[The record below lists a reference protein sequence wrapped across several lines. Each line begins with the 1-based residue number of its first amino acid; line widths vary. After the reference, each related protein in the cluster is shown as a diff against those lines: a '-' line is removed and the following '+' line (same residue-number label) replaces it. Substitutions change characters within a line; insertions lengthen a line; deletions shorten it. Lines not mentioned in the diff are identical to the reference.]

1 MQWKRAAFQRNGS
14 SFAGAWKNKEKNTHK
29 RMLTLCS
36 PHCVDFV
43 ILKKKH
49 IFSFSFLLLSRLRE
63 CLVSFGLQFVVSYF
77 FLPKGVWGLLG
88 PLKSLCRGLA
98 KLNKKKPWSIH
109 TGPFLRPSQS
119 WLGGVLLVYERENSL
134 SLLQKWNGIKAFVQP
149 TMVRGISNSCRHLEE
164 LSHRSL
170 SQILHNNH
178 LNINSVL
185 QLQR

>member
-1 MQWKRAAFQRNGS
+1 MQSGPNLSYKRLH
-14 SFAGAWKNKEKNTHK
+14 T
-29 RMLTLCS
+29 
-36 PHCVDFV
+36 
-43 ILKKKH
+43 
-49 IFSFSFLLLSRLRE
+49 FSFVLSRLRE
-63 CLVSFGLQFVVSYF
+63 CLVSFFTVCGSLF

-88 PLKSLCRGLA
+88 PLKSLCRALA
-98 KLNKKKPWSIH
+98 KLDKKALKYTH
-109 TGPFLRPSQS
+109 TGPFLRTSQL
-119 WLGGVLLVYERENSL
+119 WLGGVLLVYERENSP
-134 SLLQKWNGIKAFVQP
+134 SLPQKWNGIKAFVRP

>member
-1 MQWKRAAFQRNGS
+1 MDHRVINNVLKDFQCNERELLSQEWKFPYM
-14 SFAGAWKNKEKNTHK
+14 KTHVNSLQPRPNQSYK
-29 RMLTLCS
+29 GL
-36 PHCVDFV
+36 
-43 ILKKKH
+43 H
-49 IFSFSFLLLSRLRE
+49 IFSFVLSRLRE
-63 CLVSFGLQFVVSYF
+63 CLVSFLQFVVAYF

-88 PLKSLCRGLA
+88 PLKSLCRVLA
-98 KLNKKKPWSIH
+98 KLDKKALKYTH
-109 TGPFLRPSQS
+109 TGPFLRTSQL
-119 WLGGVLLVYERENSL
+119 WLGGVLLVYEKENSP
-134 SLLQKWNGIKAFVQP
+134 SLLQKWNGIKAFVRP

>member
-1 MQWKRAAFQRNGS
+1 MWKRPAFQRNGS
-14 SFAGAWKNKEKNTHK
+14 SFAGAWKTREKTHK
-29 RMLTLCS
+29 HMLTLCS
-36 PHCVDFV
+36 HHCLDLY
-43 ILKKKH
+43 IKRLH
-49 IFSFSFLLLSRLRE
+49 IFFFLLLLSRLRE
-63 CLVSFGLQFVVSYF
+63 GLIPPVYSFWYLIF
-77 FLPKGVWGLLG
+77 FLVRKGVWGLLG

-98 KLNKKKPWSIH
+98 KLNKKEPWSIH
-109 TGPFLRPSQS
+109 TGPFLRPSQR
-119 WLGGVLLVYERENSL
+119 WLGGVLLVYERENRL

>member
-1 MQWKRAAFQRNGS
+1 MDHHVINNVLKISNALEESCFQKNES
-14 SFAGAWKNKEKNTHK
+14 SFTSAWKKVNSLQPRPNQSYKG
-29 RMLTLCS
+29 L
-36 PHCVDFV
+36 
-43 ILKKKH
+43 H
-49 IFSFSFLLLSRLRE
+49 IFSFVLSRLRE
-63 CLVSFGLQFVVSYF
+63 CLVSFLQFVVAYF

-88 PLKSLCRGLA
+88 PLKSLCRVLA
-98 KLNKKKPWSIH
+98 KLDKKALKYTH
-109 TGPFLRPSQS
+109 TGPFLRTSQL
-119 WLGGVLLVYERENSL
+119 WLGGVLLVYERENSP
-134 SLLQKWNGIKAFVQP
+134 SLLQKWNGIKAFVHP